1 MKIFSITEGRRKLG
15 ELVNTV
21 KFQRC
26 TIALGNHGKAEALL
40 IANISPEDAPLSMA
54 AANAASGSF
63 AFLEAE
69 PDIYTIKDLK
79 KRYA

>member
-21 KFQRC
+21 KFQRV
-26 TIALGNHGKAEALL
+26 TIALGNHGKPEALL
-40 IANISPEDAPLSMA
+40 IANVAPDDAPLSMA
-54 AANAASGSF
+54 AINAASSSF
-63 AFLEAE
+63 AFLEEE
-69 PDIYTIKDLK
+69 PELYSVADLK